1 MWLVQTIVGKLFGN
15 SWGNSQTMFSV
26 LDFKYHFICG
36 DVNDI
41 KILICSRILCCDCGS
56 WRSSDSTKFWYG
68 QKNKQE
74 LKFWCEWNIWFYEIL
89 LWFEEILLVILVFS
103 LYSLHILYCIELF
116 IQFTVFF
123 INSHSVILVGRH
135 YFQNLKNQIN
145 I

>member
-1 MWLVQTIVGKLFGN
+1 MWLVQIIVGKLFGN

-26 LDFKYHFICG
+26 LDFMYHFICG
-36 DVNDI
+36 DV
-41 KILICSRILCCDCGS
+41 KWCWYVPEFYVGDCGS

-74 LKFWCEWNIWFYEIL
+74 LKFWCGWNIWFYEIL
-89 LWFEEILLVILVFS
+89 LWFEEMLLVILVFS

-116 IQFTVFF
+116 IQFTIFF
-123 INSHSVILVGRH
+123 INSHSVISVGRY
-135 YFQNLKNQIN
+135 YFQNLKNQTN